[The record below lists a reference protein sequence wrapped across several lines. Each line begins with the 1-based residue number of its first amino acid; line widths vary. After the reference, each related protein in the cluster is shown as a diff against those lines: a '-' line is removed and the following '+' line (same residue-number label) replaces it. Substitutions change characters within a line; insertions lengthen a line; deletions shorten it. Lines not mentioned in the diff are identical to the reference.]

1 MWLYLIKRFNIISKR
16 ERGSSKP
23 KDKSRDPPNLV
34 LTLIIIL
41 LAINTHAANLY
52 RNYGYFI
59 ICISL
64 FITLSSA
71 SPLSPPIKRGG
82 GESL

>member
-1 MWLYLIKRFNIISKR
+1 MITNRNRINSH
-16 ERGSSKP
+16 
-23 KDKSRDPPNLV
+23 
-34 LTLIIIL
+34 LIIIL
-41 LAINTHAANLY
+41 LAIHTRVANLY

-71 SPLSPPIKRGG
+71 SPLSPPIEGGG
-82 GESL
+82 GEACSMSDIT